1 MAQSSRTISC
11 TPADGRSRTRTAR
24 AYLEVADLVLAER
37 DRDEY
42 LNVAAGLA
50 V

>member
-1 MAQSSRTISC
+1 MLRKPAAGFSLPRPILRFASSV
-11 TPADGRSRTRTAR
+11 
-24 AYLEVADLVLAER
+24 LEER

-50 V
+50 VLPALAL